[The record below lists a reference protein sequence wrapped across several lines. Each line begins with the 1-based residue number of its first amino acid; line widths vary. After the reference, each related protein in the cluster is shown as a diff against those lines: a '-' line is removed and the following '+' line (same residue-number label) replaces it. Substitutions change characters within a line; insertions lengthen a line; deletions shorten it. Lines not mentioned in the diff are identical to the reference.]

1 MVTPTIASFGTVG
14 MSPLGPSLHLHAHK
28 RSVAFGGTA
37 DNDGRVGPAGPVA
50 FDPTETSVAQG
61 FCGARP
67 SSALRLSVL

>member
-1 MVTPTIASFGTVG
+1 
-14 MSPLGPSLHLHAHK
+14 LHAHK

-67 SSALRLSVL
+67 SSALRLSLV